1 MLANLILIHVQLKIP
16 SVDERNRSNP
26 AVRLK
31 GRSAWLPAAFGH
43 PSLALGQTALAVHD
57 KAFGTNMRAS
67 WPLPPASLPTQW
79 TRLAGAEL

>member
-1 MLANLILIHVQLKIP
+1 MSGTGAIRQFVSK
-16 SVDERNRSNP
+16 
-26 AVRLK
+26 AVRL
-31 GRSAWLPAAFGH
+31 GSRAAFGH

-79 TRLAGAEL
+79 TRLAGADL

>member
-1 MLANLILIHVQLKIP
+1 MSGTGQSGSSSQRPFGLIP
-16 SVDERNRSNP
+16 
-26 AVRLK
+26 
-31 GRSAWLPAAFGH
+31 GRPLVT
-43 PSLALGQTALAVHD
+43 PSLALGQTALAVYD